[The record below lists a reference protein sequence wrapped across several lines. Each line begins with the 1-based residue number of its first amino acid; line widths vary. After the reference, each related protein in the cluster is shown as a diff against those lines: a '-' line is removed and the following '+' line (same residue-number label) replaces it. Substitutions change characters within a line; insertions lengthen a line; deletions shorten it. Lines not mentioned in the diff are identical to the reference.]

1 MSAAFTLPG
10 FRGIARVALAFAAAL
25 AMAGPASAQYAE
37 GKEFLRFKQPLP
49 VETGKKIEVIEFF
62 SYGCP
67 HCADL
72 EPHLAAWHKRLP
84 PDVQFRR
91 VPVAFQPAWENL
103 GKVYYTLDTLGEEAR
118 LSPEV
123 FAAIHGGARV
133 NLSQEQRFLDWAASK
148 GLDRKKV
155 EDTYNSFGVTS
166 KFNRSRA
173 IAKDYNVQSVPLV
186 MRVVAARVWT
196 PVGGSEGPPPL
207 SRPRRLLG
215 SRPPISMSPSSTAC
229 HDFPGPVRPT

>member
-72 EPHLAAWHKRLP
+72 SYSTTSASPPCGPTAA
-84 PDVQFRR
+84 
-91 VPVAFQPAWENL
+91 
-103 GKVYYTLDTLGEEAR
+103 
-118 LSPEV
+118 
-123 FAAIHGGARV
+123 
-133 NLSQEQRFLDWAASK
+133 NLSSCTCDAWSA
-148 GLDRKKV
+148 
-155 EDTYNSFGVTS
+155 
-166 KFNRSRA
+166 
-173 IAKDYNVQSVPLV
+173 
-186 MRVVAARVWT
+186 W
-196 PVGGSEGPPPL
+196 
-207 SRPRRLLG
+207 
-215 SRPPISMSPSSTAC
+215 SPT
-229 HDFPGPVRPT
+229 

>member
-1 MSAAFTLPG
+1 MSVACTLPG
-10 FRGIARVALAFAAAL
+10 FRGIARLALAFAAAF

-37 GKEFLRFKQPLP
+37 GKDFLRYKQPFA

-72 EPHLAAWHKRLP
+72 EPYLAAWQKRLP

-133 NLSQEQRFLDWAASK
+133 NLAQEQRFLDWAASK

-155 EDTYNSFGVTS
+155 EDTYSSFGVTS

-186 MRVVAARVWT
+186 IVDGKFQVSSDKVGSHAAMPAAINQLITKARA
-196 PVGGSEGPPPL
+196 E
-207 SRPRRLLG
+207 RPK
-215 SRPPISMSPSSTAC
+215 S
-229 HDFPGPVRPT
+229 